1 MFVGCGEP
9 QILLHVLKESGPI
22 NHSNIDNADEI
33 SISVVQHIDECNID
47 GYKKVVKINMML
59 VCNPLLKNALIAM
72 ISFSA
77 ILNFH
82 VLRRLKWICMLAK
95 DH

>member
-33 SISVVQHIDECNID
+33 SISLVQHTNECKIG
-47 GYKKVVKINMML
+47 GYKKVAKIDMM
-59 VCNPLLKNALIAM
+59 
-72 ISFSA
+72 
-77 ILNFH
+77 
-82 VLRRLKWICMLAK
+82 CM
-95 DH
+95 